1 MRVLSFAL
9 CLLLAGACTH
19 KDAGSTAVDAG
30 IERSPSEPVVISV
43 TDARTDLI
51 FSYQDEQGHFHD
63 TQKISEVP
71 EAARKHVLVRDLSLK
86 PEEVH
91 ADEFLYVADSTDRE
105 DGGYPYALVSRY
117 HFHLPDPGED
127 SSPLEDGGEAES
139 PVIVYGTSWCGACA
153 QARKYLAAKRIP
165 FEDKD
170 IEKDEAAAQAL
181 ARKMKRAGVNYRGVP
196 VIDVKGHLMEGFD
209 PRAVEQA
216 LHAGS

>member
-1 MRVLSFAL
+1 MRHPSWT
-9 CLLLAGACTH
+9 LLLLVVACTH
-19 KDAGSTAVDAG
+19 KSAPQASTEIDAGRAPT
-30 IERSPSEPVVISV
+30 EPVIISV
-43 TDARTDLI
+43 TDGRTDLI
-51 FSYQDEQGHFHD
+51 FSYQDEQGRFHD
-63 TQKISEVP
+63 TQKIGEVP
-71 EAARKHVLVRDLSLK
+71 ESARKHVLVRDLSLK

-91 ADEFLYVADSTDRE
+91 ADEFLYVADLTDRE

-117 HFHLPDPGED
+117 HFHLPDPGEEGGE
-127 SSPLEDGGEAES
+127 LEDGGQAEG

-153 QARKYLAAKRIP
+153 QARKYLSAKNIP
-165 FEDKD
+165 FLDKD

-216 LHAGS
+216 LHAG